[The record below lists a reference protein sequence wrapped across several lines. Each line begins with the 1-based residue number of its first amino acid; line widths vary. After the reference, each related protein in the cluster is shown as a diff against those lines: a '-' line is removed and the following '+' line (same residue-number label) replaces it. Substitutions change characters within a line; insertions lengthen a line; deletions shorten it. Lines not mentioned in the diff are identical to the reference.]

1 MMSLGAGR
9 RLAGALVLIGLVW
22 LAAGWALA

>member
-1 MMSLGAGR
+1 MMSLGAGA

-22 LAAGWALA
+22 LAAAWALA